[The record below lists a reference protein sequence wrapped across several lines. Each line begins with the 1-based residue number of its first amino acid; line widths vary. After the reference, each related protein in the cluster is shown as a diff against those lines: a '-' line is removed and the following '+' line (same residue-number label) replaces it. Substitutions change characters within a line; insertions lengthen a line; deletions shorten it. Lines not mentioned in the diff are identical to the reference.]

1 MNKLISILVTVI
13 GLIYTLS
20 DKALG
25 LYEVPYGD
33 AIIGI
38 AILIIGI
45 PALIKAFK

>member
-1 MNKLISILVTVI
+1 MEKLTAILVTII
-13 GLIYTLS
+13 GLIY
-20 DKALG
+20 ALG
-25 LYEVPYGD
+25 ALNIYALPYGD